1 MGWGGGLHV
10 YLKEGLIWLT
20 CVGGSYNQERGL
32 HHVLLEGL
40 AGRRGAHM
48 AYMYW
53 GRGTYIYSLPN

>member
-1 MGWGGGLHV
+1 MGGGGGLHV

-40 AGRRGAHM
+40 
-48 AYMYW
+48 
-53 GRGTYIYSLPN
+53 GRGERSSYGLHV